1 MSTKTIWGQVNA
13 NRDVQTGSGNFSVG
27 DKVETGF
34 YNIYFDPGSF
44 NDTPAVVGTIMN
56 TSDHAP
62 VLYINS
68 CDNNQFTA
76 ELRSSA
82 TQDRYDNDFFFI
94 ATGTTDDD

>member
-1 MSTKTIWGQVNA
+1 M
-13 NRDVQTGSGNFSVG
+13 
-27 DKVETGF
+27 
-34 YNIYFDPGSF
+34 
-44 NDTPAVVGTIMN
+44 VGTIMN

-76 ELRSSA
+76 ELRSSES
-82 TQDRYDNDFFFI
+82 QDRYDNDFFFI